1 MQVEVR
7 KKGKYVYN
15 NFALNELYDVIL
27 DVLAY
32 SSTCKCVSQAQN
44 LWKLMPGSGGATGGQ
59 MGWLRAL
66 K

>member
-1 MQVEVR
+1 MQVEAR

-32 SSTCKCVSQAQN
+32 SSTCKCVSQA
-44 LWKLMPGSGGATGGQ
+44 
-59 MGWLRAL
+59 
-66 K
+66 